1 MDEIKVILDEGAYMP
16 ERAHNS
22 DAGMDIRTPVNII
35 VMPKDSAIV
44 NTGVHVF
51 IPDGYVGMLKSKSGL
66 NVKFNLTGE
75 GTIDAGYTGSIV
87 VKLYNHGNDVVNLN
101 RGDKISQ
108 IVIMPI
114 VTPKPVLVDTFPE
127 TDRGSNGFGST
138 GR

>member
-1 MDEIKVILDEGAYMP
+1 
-16 ERAHNS
+16 
-22 DAGMDIRTPVNII
+22 
-35 VMPKDSAIV
+35 
-44 NTGVHVF
+44 
-51 IPDGYVGMLKSKSGL
+51 MLKSKSGL